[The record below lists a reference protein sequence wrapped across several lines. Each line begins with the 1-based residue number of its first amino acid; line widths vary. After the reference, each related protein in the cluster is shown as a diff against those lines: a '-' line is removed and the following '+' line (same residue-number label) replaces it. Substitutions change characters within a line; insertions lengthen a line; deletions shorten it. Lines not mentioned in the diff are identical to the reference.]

1 MMAYKDIVEGRIESR
16 AKFFNG
22 YSTVIQ
28 EDYVCARIHDILPPQ
43 GNSGVSSGIAFLESG
58 QHAGQKA
65 LFDRKVCSAFGWSL
79 ERTDLQYLFDLNEP
93 CFVSLEAIPDSD
105 DVEIRLR
112 VTNLWLGW
120 PKEHGSYTHPRD
132 IPVDERH
139 KLLLFLE
146 SHNLTIKDFITILA
160 GERNPRIFIPFRKDE
175 MKGTVVQLD
184 RGSKFRG
191 IGLKEQRQGRDAG
204 AVSGVVKVDKGP
216 LIGSLVT
223 FHRRNT
229 WVLGYNMGKADL
241 TNLFIEGQKV
251 SLEAVVI
258 SADDRKKYPGL
269 PYQYKYRATLV
280 WTSKFRPRNDI
291 EKTVPESVH
300 VNNWLKKRGLSWD
313 KFQLL
318 VKGKLPIV
326 PAEIATR
333 HRTNMLRGGELEAL
347 VGPMESQEPGNNQCP
362 GGAGSQERI
371 QPRLDTLPVFRHGPE
386 AVRLCDEALSV
397 LGPSDPR
404 IYRII
409 QSDHNAQMAFH
420 IHKALG
426 FALEEYKN
434 LTGRVNSGNYSG
446 FGDVFRSG
454 PTLALDGA
462 GLWGTGAG
470 GGPGTGPGT
479 TLENGSLPGTISNQ
493 AGSSIQIPFNFGGGY
508 QQANQMVNR
517 LQQMAMEERGNRIQ
531 QMAMEERG
539 RRKDDPNNRRRGGS
553 GNWTADDDNRRVGI
567 GLNGP
572 DLREGAGNEVAVR
585 GRRDVWEHDSF
596 GSAKGERGGVTGAAA
611 ISGVVWQRD
620 SEGRDSSRGSQ
631 GSGGGFVVGSGGN
644 GTKRQHNNQGG
655 NNRGK
660 KNRGGN
666 GR

>member
-1 MMAYKDIVEGRIESR
+1 MPVPLDIVEGRIESR
-16 AKFFNG
+16 AMQFNSISASITEN
-22 YSTVIQ
+22 YM
-28 EDYVCARIHDILPPQ
+28 CARIHDILPPQ
-43 GNSGVSSGIAFLESG
+43 GNSGVSCGIVYLESG
-58 QHAGQKA
+58 DHAGQKA

-79 ERTDLQYLFDLNEP
+79 ERSDLQYVFDLNEP
-93 CFVSLEAIPDSD
+93 CFVSLEPIPDSD
-105 DVEIRLR
+105 DVEIRFR

-120 PKEHGSYTHPRD
+120 PKEHASYNHPRD
-132 IPVDERH
+132 IPIEERH

-146 SHNLTIKDFITILA
+146 AHNLTIKHFLTILA

-204 AVSGVVKVDKGP
+204 AVSGVAKVDKGP
-216 LIGSLVT
+216 LIGALVT

-269 PYQYKYRATLV
+269 PYQYKYRATLL

-318 VKGKLPIV
+318 VKGKLAIV

-347 VGPMESQEPGNNQCP
+347 VGCIESQETAANNQDKN
-362 GGAGSQERI
+362 
-371 QPRLDTLPVFRHGPE
+371 QPRLETLPVYRHGPE
-386 AVRLCDEALSV
+386 AVRICDESLSV

-409 QSDHNAQMAFH
+409 QSDQNAQMAFH

-426 FALEEYKN
+426 FALQEYKN
-434 LTGRVNSGNYSG
+434 LTGRVNPGNYSG
-446 FGDVFRSG
+446 FGDVFRSS
-454 PTLALDGA
+454 PTLSLDGC
-462 GLWGTGAG
+462 GTWGAG
-470 GGPGTGPGT
+470 PGVGNIGLMEDPSPAAPVGPHPVDAQPGG
-479 TLENGSLPGTISNQ
+479 S
-493 AGSSIQIPFNFGGGY
+493 AIQQLPFNFAGNY
-508 QQANQMVNR
+508 HQANQMVNR
-517 LQQMAMEERGNRIQ
+517 LQQMAMEERGRRR
-531 QMAMEERG
+531 EEVS
-539 RRKDDPNNRRRGGS
+539 RRRGG
-553 GNWTADDDNRRVGI
+553 GNWGEEDKRRGGGVDSRANDE
-567 GLNGP
+567 GLG
-572 DLREGAGNEVAVR
+572 R
-585 GRRDVWEHDSF
+585 GRRDVWEQDGCF
-596 GSAKGERGGVTGAAA
+596 GNGKGRGGV
-611 ISGVVWQRD
+611 IWHREND
-620 SEGRDSSRGSQ
+620 GRDNSRGSY
-631 GSGGGFVVGSGGN
+631 GGGDGG
-644 GTKRQHNNQGG
+644 GGMKRQLNNQGG

-660 KNRGGN
+660 KNRGG
-666 GR
+666 GSSR